1 MTIACGNCGPYTES
15 EGYRYVCTCT
25 CKLLRV
31 PLLDV
36 LEPCR
41 SANGGWHGG
50 DGSHS
55 LVALLLHDVHKLVLV
70 SGPECFRSCTTS

>member
-25 CKLLRV
+25 SKLLRV
-31 PLLDV
+31 PLL
-36 LEPCR
+36 EPVSIGQWRLAWGRRFTLTCGPP
-41 SANGGWHGG
+41 S
-50 DGSHS
+50 
-55 LVALLLHDVHKLVLV
+55 VLHDVHKLVLV